1 MLNHPTT
8 GRPLIQLEVTL
19 QARLPVRLPYAFVT
33 NTIGTVLLT
42 VAEEWLLLT

>member
-8 GRPLIQLEVTL
+8 GRPLIQLEETL
-19 QARLPVRLPYAFVT
+19 PARLPVRLPYAFVT
-33 NTIGTVLLT
+33 NTTGTVLLT